1 MKKPSTRVGLVVEV
15 LIVEVLI
22 VDTFG
27 SKWATAQAL
36 CADAFGACV
45 VAPWRA
51 SKPGWT
57 YSDIQGG
64 ESRLKSL

>member
-1 MKKPSTRVGLVVEV
+1 MKKPSTRVGLIVEV

-36 CADAFGACV
+36 CADAFGACA
-45 VAPWRA
+45 VARYGHQA
-51 SKPGWT
+51 GWP